1 MHGNLDAPQLNRDA
15 SPPGLALWFGT
26 PAAQDYF
33 DPASLTEADRVRL
46 TARRNP
52 RRRQEFKVSRALQG
66 FALGGAAQSLSHSGG
81 HAALLIASSKQ
92 PIGVDLEVIRP
103 RDVLRIA
110 RFSFSQAEV
119 AALEA
124 SPARLRDELFY
135 TLWTMKEAL
144 AKALRLELVD
154 ALRQCVFAPAGSIWP
169 GSAPTRAPWSVQVF
183 QPQAG
188 FLLAAACVG
197 SDTPPSLQMWQ
208 WPPLLAANWLPT
220 VCATAPAGAAALP
233 A

>member
-1 MHGNLDAPQLNRDA
+1 MHGNLDALELNCDA

-33 DPASLTEADRVRL
+33 DPASLTEADRVRR
-46 TARRNP
+46 TARRNS
-52 RRRQEFKVSRALQG
+52 RRQQEFKVSRALKA

-81 HAALLIASSKQ
+81 HAALLTASSKL

-119 AALEA
+119 DALEA
-124 SPARLRDELFY
+124 SPAGTRDELFY

-154 ALRQCVFAPAGSIWP
+154 ALRQCVFAPGGSIWR
-169 GSAPTRAPWSVQVF
+169 GSAPTRSPWSVQVF
-183 QPQAG
+183 QPRAG
-188 FLLAAACVG
+188 FLLAAASVG
-197 SDTPPSLQMWQ
+197 TDTPPSLQMWQ
-208 WPPLLAANWLPT
+208 WPPLLAATWPPI
-220 VCATAPAGAAALP
+220 VCATAPADAAALP